1 MTSAV
6 AVLPA
11 TATVADARARFAN
24 GGHGAYPI
32 LDGNRLVGIVSRGD
46 VLRDECDG
54 GEPLL
59 DHASSQVVT
68 VHPAAQA
75 HTVLRIMLEEAIE
88 HVPVVEDGALVGI
101 STRADLLKVRRRQLE
116 HERPKARLAARVSN
130 HGTIQRLRPRLSL
143 SVRSNARTSQDRED
157 LPT

>member
-1 MTSAV
+1 
-6 AVLPA
+6 
-11 TATVADARARFAN
+11 
-24 GGHGAYPI
+24 
-32 LDGNRLVGIVSRGD
+32 
-46 VLRDECDG
+46 
-54 GEPLL
+54 
-59 DHASSQVVT
+59 VVT

-116 HERPKARLAARVSN
+116 HERPKAGLAARVSN

-143 SVRSNARTSQDRED
+143 SVRSKARTSQDRED